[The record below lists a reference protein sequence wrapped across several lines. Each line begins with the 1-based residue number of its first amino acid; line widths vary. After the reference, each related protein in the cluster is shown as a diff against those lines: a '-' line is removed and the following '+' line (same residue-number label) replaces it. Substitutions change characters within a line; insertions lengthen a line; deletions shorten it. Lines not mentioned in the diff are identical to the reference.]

1 LRAVIESLEIKSEW
15 ITFLSDNGPHYQN
28 AARFFEFAINRYVRL
43 GFDISEDIDIG
54 NAIKGIRGTLVAR
67 QEILTGMNGPGQQKM
82 NMQDLSSLVQFL
94 ILGNEIILSQQ
105 T

>member
-1 LRAVIESLEIKSEW
+1 MDFLRSGWCEN
-15 ITFLSDNGPHYQN
+15 F
-28 AARFFEFAINRYVRL
+28 NRL
-43 GFDISEDIDIG
+43 LSEDIDIG